1 MKRYRQLTNLVK
13 PLSVVVLCLVLSS
26 CEDRKGTSE
35 ATGKSATNKASNDA
49 EPIGTWK
56 IDSGATLAANQ
67 TQISRQLEGIPKAVQ
82 AEARKKLEDIY
93 RSVEGT
99 MELKPDKSLVS
110 TTVLDGRE
118 MTMRG
123 TWEIDANKITTRAEG
138 PDGEQVTTG
147 TLQEGYLK
155 LTSGGDQYV
164 VLRRE

>member
-1 MKRYRQLTNLVK
+1 MTRLTNLVK
-13 PLSVVVLCLVLSS
+13 LFFVVVLCLVLSS
-26 CEDRKGTSE
+26 CEGR
-35 ATGKSATNKASNDA
+35 NDA
-49 EPIGTWK
+49 EPVGTWK

-67 TQISRQLEGIPKAVQ
+67 TQISRQLEEIPKAGH
-82 AEARKKLEDIY
+82 AEARKKLEAIY

-99 MELKPDKSLVS
+99 IELKPDKSYVS

-123 TWEIDANKITTRAEG
+123 TWEIDANIITTRAEG

-147 TLQEGYLK
+147 
-155 LTSGGDQYV
+155 GDQYV

>member
-1 MKRYRQLTNLVK
+1 MTPLTNLVK
-13 PLSVVVLCLVLSS
+13 PLFVVMLCLVLSS
-26 CEDRKGTSE
+26 CEDRKGTAE
-35 ATGKSATNKASNDA
+35 VTGKNAANKASNDA
-49 EPIGTWK
+49 GPVGIWK
-56 IDSGATLAANQ
+56 IDSDATLAANQ
-67 TQISRQLEGIPKAVQ
+67 KQISRQLEEIPKAGQ

-99 MELKPDKSLVS
+99 IELKPDKSLVS
-110 TTVLDGRE
+110 TTVLDGGK

-147 TLQEGYLK
+147 TIQEGYLK

>member
-1 MKRYRQLTNLVK
+1 MTPLTNLVK
-13 PLSVVVLCLVLSS
+13 LFFVVVLCLVLSS
-26 CEDRKGTSE
+26 CEGR
-35 ATGKSATNKASNDA
+35 NDT
-49 EPIGTWK
+49 EPVGIWK

-67 TQISRQLEGIPKAVQ
+67 TQISRQLEEIPKAGH
-82 AEARKKLEDIY
+82 AEARKKLEAIY

-99 MELKPDKSLVS
+99 IELKPDKSYVS

-123 TWEIDANKITTRAEG
+123 TWEIDANIITTRAEG

-147 TLQEGYLK
+147 TIQEGYLK
-155 LTSGGDQYV
+155 LTPGGDQYV